1 LQHLTMQNGSVM
13 VGISQA
19 LPLPW
24 DVWAAEAC
32 VNLIVT

>member
-1 LQHLTMQNGSVM
+1 